1 MTGKSP
7 TYVPIPAREA
17 GFTLMEVL
25 VAFLIL
31 SVGLLGLAGLQMKGL
46 AYAHQSYQRS
56 LATLLAQDMADRM
69 RANRPAV
76 LLGDYHLTSPPSD
89 PSFTCSG
96 VNSCTPA
103 KLAALDLY
111 QWYHQEI
118 AADLP
123 NGKGVVCVD
132 SDPSDSTP
140 CDGSG
145 NIYSIIVSWSEK
157 APTGTTVIRKF
168 VTRFQP

>member
-31 SVGLLGLAGLQMKGL
+31 SVGLLGLAGLQMRGL

-76 LLGDYHLTSPPSD
+76 LAGDYHLTSAPPD
-89 PSFTCSG
+89 PGVTCSG
-96 VNSCTPA
+96 SDSCTPA

-111 QWYHQEI
+111 QWYYQEI

-123 NGKGVVCVD
+123 NGKGVVCV
-132 SDPSDSTP
+132 
-140 CDGSG
+140 GSNPTNSNFCNG
-145 NIYSIIVSWSEK
+145 RENIYSIIVSWSEK
-157 APTGTTVIRKF
+157 APTGTVTRKF

>member
-7 TYVPIPAREA
+7 SYVPIPANEA

-25 VAFLIL
+25 VAFLVL

-76 LLGDYHLTSPPSD
+76 LKGYYHLTSAPSD
-89 PSFTCSG
+89 PGFTCSG
-96 VNSCTPA
+96 AASCTPA
-103 KLAALDLY
+103 QLAALDLY
-111 QWYHQEI
+111 QWSQQEV

-132 SDPSDSTP
+132 SNPSDSTP
-140 CDGSG
+140 CDGTGS
-145 NIYSIIVSWSEK
+145 IYSIIVSWSEK
-157 APTGTTVIRKF
+157 ASAGTVTRKF

>member
-7 TYVPIPAREA
+7 SYVPIPASEA

-76 LLGDYHLTSPPSD
+76 LAGNYQLTSAPTD
-89 PSFTCSG
+89 PGFTCSG
-96 VNSCTPA
+96 TAPCTPA
-103 KLAALDLY
+103 NLAVLDLY

-132 SDPSDSTP
+132 SNPSDSTP
-140 CDGSG
+140 CDGAG
-145 NIYSIIVSWSEK
+145 GIYSIIVSWSEK
-157 APTGTTVIRKF
+157 APTGTVTRKF

>member
-7 TYVPIPAREA
+7 SYVPIPASEA

-76 LLGDYHLTSPPSD
+76 LAGDYRLTSAPSD
-89 PSFTCSG
+89 PGVTCSG
-96 VNSCTPA
+96 AAPCTPA

-111 QWYHQEI
+111 QWYQQEI

-123 NGKGVVCVD
+123 NGKGMVCVGSNPTD
-132 SDPSDSTP
+132 SNF
-140 CDGSG
+140 CNGVG

-157 APTGTTVIRKF
+157 APTGTVTRKF